1 MKKVFLIWFLQFVCN
16 LVLAQPGPE
25 VFFPVQ
31 LRNYDSEL
39 AKDSTND
46 QARMGRIHIN
56 LRQHN
61 TVQVESDI
69 DILLKRKE
77 AGLVDATISYARLY
91 EILGECYKE
100 HVLPNSAIAY
110 YSKSLSFDTL
120 PEVCNALFQLYGYK
134 TNQIDSAL
142 FFYDQLSKHY
152 SVNNQ
157 ISTSLDNLNFYK
169 IDMLKRFPA
178 KSEELKA
185 FYLECAKKKFSYY
198 EELITKGAEEN
209 SYSIRSQK
217 EDGFDYLFSLV
228 ETYLNE
234 NNLKQAKKLLD
245 QLEPSIPH
253 NAEGGILEIY
263 AYFQFYKLMGD
274 VNFRMG
280 KFNKAWEYYLLT
292 AENSN
297 FKDVVWAKRLLEQF
311 RNEPKVKVLV
321 AKIYANNKEHEYF
334 QDKTGDLM
342 ALTLTEEALH
352 DGATDFQLYVIRAKH
367 FMASNNY
374 EYALTEMNK
383 AKEICTNYHWIP
395 EYIITIYKEMLF
407 DDLISEKQYYA
418 LVKTPSEQSKKLR
431 ENVVKGI
438 PEFSK

>member
-1 MKKVFLIWFLQFVCN
+1 MKNYFFFVCC
-16 LVLAQPGPE
+16 LFCSWCAISQPSPD
-25 VFFPVQ
+25 VFYPVQ
-31 LRNYDSEL
+31 LRNYDLEL

-61 TVQVESDI
+61 RVQVESDI
-69 DILLKRKE
+69 NVLLQRKE
-77 AGLVDATISYARLY
+77 AGLVDSTITYARLY
-91 EILGECYKE
+91 EILGECYKDY
-100 HVLPNSAIAY
+100 LQPNFSIAY
-110 YSKSLSFDTL
+110 YSKSLSYDTL

-142 FFYDQLSKHY
+142 FFYDHLYNLY
-152 SVNNQ
+152 SVNNH
-157 ISTSLDNLNFYK
+157 ISQTQDNLNFYK

-178 KSEELKA
+178 RSEELKS
-185 FYLECAKKKFSYY
+185 FYFECAREKFNHY
-198 EELITKGAEEN
+198 EDLVANGAEEN

-217 EDGFDYLFSLV
+217 EEGFDYLFSLV
-228 ETYLNE
+228 ETYLAE
-234 NNLKQAKKLLD
+234 NKLKQAKDLLE
-245 QLEPSIPH
+245 QLESYIPH
-253 NAEGGILEIY
+253 NSEGGILEIY
-263 AYFQFYKLMGD
+263 AYFRYYKLKGD
-274 VNFRMG
+274 VYFNLG
-280 KFNKAWEYYLLT
+280 KSKKAWEYYLLT

-297 FKDVVWAKRLLEQF
+297 FKNVVWAKQLLEQF

-321 AKIYANNKEHEYF
+321 AKIYANNKEHENF

-383 AKEICTNYHWIP
+383 AMKVCPNYYWIP

-407 DDLISEKQYYA
+407 DELITEKQYYA
-418 LVKTPSEQSKKLR
+418 LVKTPSEKAKKLR
-431 ENVVKGI
+431 ENVIKGI
-438 PEFSK
+438 PEF